1 MIEFNENIKFVYS
14 YHISKSIVFS
24 LNIKIVWFLFSSVFS
39 KLLTVKCIFHNKI
52 IFAVEFVFKMLKKT
66 KKEWENEPV
75 TSTNQHK
82 HEGLVFFTSAP
93 SN

>member
-1 MIEFNENIKFVYS
+1 MKTLRFVYS

-82 HEGLVFFTSAP
+82 HEGLVFFTSAS

>member
-1 MIEFNENIKFVYS
+1 MKTLRFVYS

-39 KLLTVKCIFHNKI
+39 KPLTVKCIFHNKI

-82 HEGLVFFTSAP
+82 HEGLVFFTSAS